1 MIVDDEIEARD
12 DMLAC
17 IDWHSNGM
25 FVVGTADDGMTAY
38 EMIIREK
45 PDIVLIDIQMPGMNG
60 LQVIERIQN
69 EYETSPAFIIISGY
83 DDFSFAQQAI
93 HLSVDEYLLKPF
105 LPDDVLRAIN
115 KSIKR
120 IETFR
125 RLSSDAQEKS
135 FFSFYCDCVER
146 DTSPD
151 KKQQMSYPIDEERA
165 LINSLQIGL
174 QEETLSLFDLFFDK
188 AEKNNKKQST
198 VINCC
203 LMLYME
209 VYRLLLER
217 KLELSKNFFTSVSVH
232 DGRVISSLKE
242 SFREIVIEAYGL
254 LNSKKESNFLIS
266 RAVKYIEN
274 HYYEKLSLDS
284 VAKEMFVSPPYL
296 SSLFKQTL
304 SINFIDYVHS
314 VRIENAKRLLS
325 TTNQKNY
332 EIAEQVGYTDSK
344 YFSQVF
350 KKLTGLT
357 PMQFREQSEPY
368 LFDDVTLG

>member
-17 IDWHSNGM
+17 IDWRSNGM

-135 FFSFYCDCVER
+135 FF
-146 DTSPD
+146 
-151 KKQQMSYPIDEERA
+151 
-165 LINSLQIGL
+165 
-174 QEETLSLFDLFFDK
+174 LFI
-188 AEKNNKKQST
+188 
-198 VINCC
+198 VIVLN
-203 LMLYME
+203 
-209 VYRLLLER
+209 VTLLLI
-217 KLELSKNFFTSVSVH
+217 K
-232 DGRVISSLKE
+232 SS
-242 SFREIVIEAYGL
+242 R
-254 LNSKKESNFLIS
+254 
-266 RAVKYIEN
+266 
-274 HYYEKLSLDS
+274 
-284 VAKEMFVSPPYL
+284 
-296 SSLFKQTL
+296 
-304 SINFIDYVHS
+304 
-314 VRIENAKRLLS
+314 
-325 TTNQKNY
+325 
-332 EIAEQVGYTDSK
+332 
-344 YFSQVF
+344 
-350 KKLTGLT
+350 
-357 PMQFREQSEPY
+357 
-368 LFDDVTLG
+368 